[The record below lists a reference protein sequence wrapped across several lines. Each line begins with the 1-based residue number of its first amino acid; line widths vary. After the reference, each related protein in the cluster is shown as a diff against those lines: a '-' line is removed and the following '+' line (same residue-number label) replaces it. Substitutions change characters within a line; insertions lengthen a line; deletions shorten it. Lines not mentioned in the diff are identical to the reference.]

1 MDKPRILVLDDEPGF
16 RDEIGEF
23 LSHVGYDIL
32 PAGLPSEA
40 LKLLE
45 KNRFDVALF
54 DVRLPEMDGLT
65 LLSKVKE
72 KYPAME
78 IVIMTGFGSM
88 DSVVKALRCGASDFL
103 KKPFKFKEV
112 QVILETDFKIQ
123 DILNGFRPSPLRE
136 DHFEWADP
144 AAQVIGKSD
153 GIKNA
158 LKMVAR
164 VAESEDATVLIT
176 GESGTGKELIALA
189 IHSLSKRK
197 DQPFVAINCSNI
209 PEELFENELF
219 GHVKGSYTDAKTDQ
233 QGFFEAA
240 NKGTL
245 FLDEIGDLK
254 LSLQSKLLRVI
265 EDKRISR
272 IGTVKE
278 KKVDVRIVAAT
289 NQDLQ
294 GMIAEKTFRADL
306 FHRLN
311 LFSVHVPPL
320 RERKEDI
327 PLLIDYFFG
336 MYGKKYGKEVK
347 KVDRSVYQKLLERPY
362 YGNVR
367 ELKNMIEKA
376 VILCDC
382 STIDGCCFALDDT
395 EYVPEKESIK
405 QITQW
410 DPSLQLEIVEKKLIV
425 LALEE
430 SGYNKSKAAI
440 MLHITR
446 QALDRKIAKYKIRLN
461 K

>member
-1 MDKPRILVLDDEPGF
+1 MNKPRILLLDDEPGF
-16 RDEIGEF
+16 REEIGEF
-23 LSHVGYDIL
+23 LTHTGYDIL

-72 KYPAME
+72 KYPAMD

-88 DSVVKALRCGASDFL
+88 DTVVKALRCGASDFL
-103 KKPFKFKEV
+103 KKPFKFNDV
-112 QVILETDFKIQ
+112 QVILERVLKFRN
-123 DILNGFRPSPLRE
+123 LNRFHSSPVQE

-144 AAQVIGKSD
+144 AHKVIGKSA

-164 VAESEDATVLIT
+164 VAESDDATVLIT

-189 IHSLSKRK
+189 IHSLSKRR

-209 PEELFENELF
+209 PEELFENEFF
-219 GHVKGSYTDAKTDQ
+219 GHMKGSYTDAKTDQ

-245 FLDEIGDLK
+245 FLDEIGDMK

-278 KKVDVRIVAAT
+278 KKVDVRVVAAT
-289 NQDLQ
+289 NQDLNS
-294 GMIAEKTFRADL
+294 MIAEKTFRADL

-311 LFSVHVPPL
+311 LFSVHIPSL
-320 RERKEDI
+320 RERNEDI
-327 PLLIDYFFG
+327 PLLIDYFFEI
-336 MYGKKYGKEVK
+336 YGQKYGKPVK
-347 KVDRSVYQKLLERPY
+347 KIDRSVYQKLIDRPY

-376 VILCDC
+376 VILCEC
-382 STIDGCCFALDDT
+382 ATINGDCFALTQT
-395 EYVPEKESIK
+395 EYESEKESFK

-410 DPSLQLEIVEKKLIV
+410 DPSLQLEIVEKKLII

-430 SGYNKSKAAI
+430 SVYNKSKAAK

-446 QALDRKIAKYKIRLN
+446 QALDRKIIKYNISLHNR
-461 K
+461 

>member
-1 MDKPRILVLDDEPGF
+1 MDKPKILVLDDEPGF
-16 RDEIGEF
+16 REEIGEF
-23 LSHVGYDIL
+23 LTHTGYDIL

-72 KYPAME
+72 KYPAMD

-88 DSVVKALRCGASDFL
+88 DSVVKALRSGASDFL

-112 QVILETDFKIQ
+112 QVILER
-123 DILNGFRPSPLRE
+123 ILKYRSLNRFQTSPVRE
-136 DHFEWADP
+136 DHFEWSDP
-144 AAQVIGKSD
+144 AHKVIGKSD
-153 GIKNA
+153 GIRNA

-164 VAESEDATVLIT
+164 VAESDDATVLIT
-176 GESGTGKELIALA
+176 GESGTGKELMALA

-197 DQPFVAINCSNI
+197 EQPFVAINCSNI
-209 PEELFENELF
+209 PEELFENEFF
-219 GHVKGSYTDAKTDQ
+219 GHTKGSYTDAKTDQ

-240 NKGTL
+240 HKGTL

-254 LSLQSKLLRVI
+254 LGLQSKLLRVI

-289 NQDLQ
+289 NQDLNS
-294 GMIAEKTFRADL
+294 MMAEKAFRADL

-311 LFSVHVPPL
+311 LFSVHIPPL

-327 PLLIDYFFG
+327 PLLIDYFFDI
-336 MYGKKYGKEVK
+336 YGQKYGKQVK
-347 KVDRSVYQKLLERPY
+347 KIDRSVYQKLIDRPY

-376 VILCDC
+376 VILCEYP
-382 STIDGCCFALDDT
+382 TIDGTCFALT
-395 EYVPEKESIK
+395 EAECEPEKESLK
-405 QITQW
+405 HITQW
-410 DPSLQLEIVEKKLIV
+410 DPSLQLEIVERKLII

-430 SGYNKSKAAI
+430 SGYNKSKAAK

-446 QALDRKIAKYKIRLN
+446 QALDRKIAKYKINLYNR
-461 K
+461 